1 MQGGKEKLW
10 IDLQSLLK
18 KIAPPLIKFSQLK
31 YVQVM
36 QRTGLGIMSLLV
48 IGSFFLLIASFPY
61 DPWLEFLGDFRWT
74 IAAAAGV
81 GTGVIALYTV
91 ITTSYALVE
100 YYNTHQNENHDVV
113 QPMILAVASFMLL
126 NPAQTVSTIVE
137 GSADPGSF
145 TGILQLI

>member
-1 MQGGKEKLW
+1 MKAHTRARRKRKIMDRLTKFIEE
-10 IDLQSLLK
+10 

-48 IGSFFLLIASFPY
+48 IGSFFLLIASFPF

-74 IAAAAGV
+74 IAAASGV

-100 YYNTHQNENHDVV
+100 
-113 QPMILAVASFMLL
+113 
-126 NPAQTVSTIVE
+126 
-137 GSADPGSF
+137 
-145 TGILQLI
+145 